1 MVSSSVLLP
10 QGDVPIK
17 LLRVQMSSQ
26 FEQLQDNLPQIIFIT
41 TVLMQD
47 RISMVCDTVGGRLDF
62 K

>member
-1 MVSSSVLLP
+1 MVSSSILLP

>member
-17 LLRVQMSSQ
+17 LIRVQMSSQ

-41 TVLMQD
+41 TVLMYD